1 VYVARKKER
10 CTLFVEVNPQKGFA
24 AVNIYIICSVRKAK
38 LDRTESTRA
47 YAQNLREAGH
57 RVHFPPDDAPQDDPT
72 GVAICETHL
81 KAMREADEV
90 HVFWDVESFGSHFD
104 LGMAY
109 ALGKRIVPISCALV
123 DPPGKSYWKA
133 VINR

>member
-1 VYVARKKER
+1 
-10 CTLFVEVNPQKGFA
+10 
-24 AVNIYIICSVRKAK
+24 
-38 LDRTESTRA
+38 
-47 YAQNLREAGH
+47 
-57 RVHFPPDDAPQDDPT
+57 
-72 GVAICETHL
+72 
-81 KAMREADEV
+81 MREADEV

-109 ALGKRIVPISCALV
+109 ALGKRIVPISCTLV